1 MDFEIKTGK
10 EKSFMNTMLYGIP
23 GVGKTT
29 LATRKTKSL
38 LCDVENGATRIDCKK
53 VSVNSWE
60 DLLKFIKQV
69 AELKDF
75 DTIIFDSYTRIEK
88 MATDSICQTNGWPNL
103 EKPGFGKG
111 YEILKAYAQR
121 FLDQLAILNKAGKH
135 TITVAHAKTRSVVD
149 PMSENYDRYEPDMH
163 KNSLPLFYSSMDCIF
178 FYRWKTLVKET
189 DKGDRYIAT
198 SSGDRELYTREMS
211 SVLAKSRV
219 DLEKTIILNPKED
232 FFDGVFSK

>member
-10 EKSFMNTMLYGIP
+10 EKIPMNMMLYGIP

-29 LATRKTKSL
+29 LATRKSKSL
-38 LCDVENGATRIDCKK
+38 LCDIENGATRIDCKK
-53 VSVNSWE
+53 VSVKTWE
-60 DLLKFIKQV
+60 ELLKFIKQAV
-69 AELKDF
+69 ELKDF

-88 MATDSICQTNGWPNL
+88 LATESICQTYGWNNL

-111 YEILKAYAQR
+111 YEVLKSYAQR
-121 FLDQLAILNKAGKH
+121 FLNELEVLNKAGKN
-135 TITVAHAKTRSVVD
+135 TITVAHVKIRNVSD

-189 DKGDRYIAT
+189 EKGDRYIAT
-198 SSGDRELYTREMS
+198 SSGDRELYTRELS

-219 DLEKTIILNPKED
+219 ELDKVIILNPKED